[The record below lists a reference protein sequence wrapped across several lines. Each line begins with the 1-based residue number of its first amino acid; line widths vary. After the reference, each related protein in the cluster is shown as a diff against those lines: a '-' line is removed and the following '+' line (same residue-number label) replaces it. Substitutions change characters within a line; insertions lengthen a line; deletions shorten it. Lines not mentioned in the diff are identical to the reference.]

1 MLYPDTPLILF
12 QYNFTRFEPPRIAL
26 TTGAVGVVSKGDALG
41 VTLGET
47 LGDALGVLLGDVTGV
62 VDGETD
68 GDVLIAGVVALIA
81 GVVAAIAGNVA
92 GDAFKVILAPVA
104 GVISAAFTFGTE
116 ELPAAE
122 RKSVPA
128 KSQASVFV

>member
-12 QYNFTRFEPPRIAL
+12 QYYFTRFEPPRIAL
-26 TTGAVGVVSKGDALG
+26 TTGVVGVVSKGLALG
-41 VTLGET
+41 VALGVM
-47 LGDALGVLLGDVTGV
+47 LGDALGIELDDVPGV
-62 VDGETD
+62 ADGETD
-68 GDVLIAGVVALIA
+68 GDALIA

>member
-26 TTGAVGVVSKGDALG
+26 TTGVVGVVSKGLALG
-41 VTLGET
+41 VALGVM
-47 LGDALGVLLGDVTGV
+47 LGDALGIELADVPGV
-62 VDGETD
+62 ADGETD
-68 GDVLIAGVVALIA
+68 ADALIA

>member
-26 TTGAVGVVSKGDALG
+26 TTGVVGVVSKGLALG
-41 VTLGET
+41 VALGVM
-47 LGDALGVLLGDVTGV
+47 LGDALGIELDDVPGV
-62 VDGETD
+62 ADGETV
-68 GDVLIAGVVALIA
+68 GDALIA
-81 GVVAAIAGNVA
+81 GEVAANAGDVA
-92 GDAFKVILAPVA
+92 GDAFKTILAPLA

>member
-26 TTGAVGVVSKGDALG
+26 TTGVVGVVSKGLALG
-41 VTLGET
+41 VALGVM
-47 LGDALGVLLGDVTGV
+47 LGDALGIELDDVPGV
-62 VDGETD
+62 ADGETD
-68 GDVLIAGVVALIA
+68 DALIA

-92 GDAFKVILAPVA
+92 GDAFKTILAPVA

>member
-26 TTGAVGVVSKGDALG
+26 TTGVVGVVSKGLALG
-41 VTLGET
+41 VALGVM
-47 LGDALGVLLGDVTGV
+47 LGDALGIELADVPGV
-62 VDGETD
+62 ADGETD
-68 GDVLIAGVVALIA
+68 ADALTA

>member
-26 TTGAVGVVSKGDALG
+26 TTGVVGVVSKGLALG
-41 VTLGET
+41 VALGVM
-47 LGDALGVLLGDVTGV
+47 LGDALGIELDDVPGV
-62 VDGETD
+62 ADGETD
-68 GDVLIAGVVALIA
+68 GDALIA

-92 GDAFKVILAPVA
+92 GDAFKTILAPAA

-116 ELPAAE
+116 EFPAAE

>member
-26 TTGAVGVVSKGDALG
+26 TTGVVGVVSKGLALG
-41 VTLGET
+41 VALGVM
-47 LGDALGVLLGDVTGV
+47 LGDALGIELDDVPGVADGD
-62 VDGETD
+62 TD
-68 GDVLIAGVVALIA
+68 GDALIA

-92 GDAFKVILAPVA
+92 GDAFKTILAPVA

>member
-1 MLYPDTPLILF
+1 MPLILF

-26 TTGAVGVVSKGDALG
+26 TTGVVGVVSKGLALG
-41 VTLGET
+41 VALGVM
-47 LGDALGVLLGDVTGV
+47 LGDALGIELDDVPGV
-62 VDGETD
+62 ADGETD
-68 GDVLIAGVVALIA
+68 GDALIA
-81 GVVAAIAGNVA
+81 GVVAVIAGNVA
-92 GDAFKVILAPVA
+92 GDAFKTILAPVA

>member
-26 TTGAVGVVSKGDALG
+26 TTGVVGVVSKGLALG
-41 VTLGET
+41 VM
-47 LGDALGVLLGDVTGV
+47 LGDALGIELADVPGV
-62 VDGETD
+62 ADGETD
-68 GDVLIAGVVALIA
+68 ADALTA

>member
-1 MLYPDTPLILF
+1 M
-12 QYNFTRFEPPRIAL
+12 
-26 TTGAVGVVSKGDALG
+26 
-41 VTLGET
+41 
-47 LGDALGVLLGDVTGV
+47 
-62 VDGETD
+62 
-68 GDVLIAGVVALIA
+68 
-81 GVVAAIAGNVA
+81 VAAIAGNVA
-92 GDAFKVILAPVA
+92 GDAFKTILAPVA

>member
-26 TTGAVGVVSKGDALG
+26 TTGVVGVVSKGLALG
-41 VTLGET
+41 VALGVM
-47 LGDALGVLLGDVTGV
+47 LGDALGIELDDVPGV
-62 VDGETD
+62 ADGETD
-68 GDVLIAGVVALIA
+68 GDALIA
-81 GVVAAIAGNVA
+81 GVVAVIAGNVA
-92 GDAFKVILAPVA
+92 GDAFKTILAPVA

>member
-26 TTGAVGVVSKGDALG
+26 TTGVVGVVSKGLA
-41 VTLGET
+41 
-47 LGDALGVLLGDVTGV
+47 LGDALGVMLGDALGIELDDVPGV
-62 VDGETD
+62 ADGETD
-68 GDVLIAGVVALIA
+68 GDALIA

-92 GDAFKVILAPVA
+92 GDAFKTISAPVA

-128 KSQASVFV
+128 KSQASVLV

>member
-26 TTGAVGVVSKGDALG
+26 TTGVVGVVSKGLALG
-41 VTLGET
+41 VALGVM
-47 LGDALGVLLGDVTGV
+47 LGDALGIELDDVPGV
-62 VDGETD
+62 ADGETD
-68 GDVLIAGVVALIA
+68 GDALIA
-81 GVVAAIAGNVA
+81 GVVAAIAGNVV
-92 GDAFKVILAPVA
+92 GDAFKTILAPVA